1 MKVILLENL
10 ENLGQI
16 GDIVNVKDGYARNYL
31 LPKKLVARADP
42 RKIKQ
47 FEHDKQRA
55 EKKLQRLR
63 KEAQQIA
70 DKIQGIKFTYER
82 KISEEGKLFGSVS
95 ITDILKSLKENGF
108 EINKSQI
115 ELKNPI
121 KQLGVF
127 QIIVRFDREVKAE
140 IEVEVLAEKQD
151 AEG

>member
-10 ENLGQI
+10 DNLGQI

-31 LPKKLVARADP
+31 LPKRLVAKADP

-55 EKKLQRLR
+55 EKKLLRLR

-70 DKIQGIKFTYER
+70 DKIQGIKYSYER
-82 KISEEGKLFGSVS
+82 KISEDGKLFGSVS
-95 ITDILKSLKENGF
+95 VTDILKSLKDSGF
-108 EINKSQI
+108 EITKSQI

-121 KQLGVF
+121 KQLGIF
-127 QIIVRFDREVKAE
+127 QITVRFDREVKAE
-140 IEVEVLAEKQD
+140 IEVEVTEEKQD
-151 AEG
+151 DE